1 MSKVHVLLKVL
12 KVLKVLQVLRVLKV
26 LGLGISGYHSTIAM
40 GLLLS
45 NIVDL
50 LHPTQCCHHGNVS
63 SSLSVEHRDHPS
75 K

>member
-1 MSKVHVLLKVL
+1 MSKVRVPL
-12 KVLKVLQVLRVLKV
+12 KVLKVLQVLQVLGVLKV
-26 LGLGISGYHSTIAM
+26 LGSGLSGYHSTVAM

-50 LHPTQCCHHGNVS
+50 LHPTQCRHRGNVS
-63 SSLSVEHRDHPS
+63 SSPSVEHRDRPS